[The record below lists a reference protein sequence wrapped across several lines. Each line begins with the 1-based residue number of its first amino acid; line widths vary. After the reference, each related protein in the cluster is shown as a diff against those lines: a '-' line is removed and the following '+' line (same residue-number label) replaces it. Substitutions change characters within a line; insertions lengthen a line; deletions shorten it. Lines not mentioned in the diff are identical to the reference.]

1 MNADDGDGVGE
12 SVRVKG
18 NVVGVG
24 EVCGDGGR
32 RIKVMGVFGN
42 VMNVWVNMMVKW

>member
-1 MNADDGDGVGE
+1 MKNGHGVGE

-18 NVVGVG
+18 NVVGLG
-24 EVCGDGGR
+24 EVWGDGRR

-42 VMNVWVNMMVKW
+42 VMNVWVKMMVKW